1 MNLPASFFHRK
12 INTYNQQKKQDDK
25 NREKEKMQFNEC
37 AVILFCKN
45 QPPTYDGN
53 ASPEKTIG
61 IYAFLCVCVCVS
73 KYVLSLK
80 MSKIQEIPSEIFL
93 EIDNKKISR

>member
-53 ASPEKTIG
+53 ASPEKNDWNLC
-61 IYAFLCVCVCVS
+61 FCVCLC
-73 KYVLSLK
+73 
-80 MSKIQEIPSEIFL
+80 F
-93 EIDNKKISR
+93 